1 MVKEKLNDDA
11 MDLISGA
18 TQDEI
23 RELKEA
29 ILSNPYLRKE
39 WEAYNWG
46 GSDQDIVKDILRRF
60 NLTNMTEFNEDDNYN
75 QYIKVD
81 DQNHWN
87 YLWHSEIVYALKNY
101 KP

>member
-1 MVKEKLNDDA
+1 MAKEKLNDAVLDS
-11 MDLISGA
+11 ISGA
-18 TQDEI
+18 TADEI

-29 ILSNPYLRKE
+29 IMSNPYLRKD
-39 WEAYNWG
+39 WESYGG
-46 GSDQDIVKDILRRF
+46 GSDLDILKDMLYRF
-60 NLTNMTEFNEDDNYN
+60 NLTNSDRFHEDDEYN

-81 DQNHWN
+81 DQGHWN

>member
-1 MVKEKLNDDA
+1 MVKEKLNDDVL
-11 MDLISGA
+11 DSISGA

-39 WEAYNWG
+39 WEAYG
-46 GSDQDIVKDILRRF
+46 GANDLAVLKDMLWRF
-60 NLTNMTEFNEDDNYN
+60 NLTNISRFHEDDEYN

-81 DQNHWN
+81 DLNHWD
-87 YLWHSEIVYALKNY
+87 YKWHSEIVYALKNY